1 MLNFAD
7 FLAVFG
13 CHDLDVWEEGLHLWA
28 ALKRGWLTVNNLQQ
42 ELFYTCIILRIDSVS
57 LEGPY
62 FVRERWNMAPGATD
76 ETDPLLSWKKRKYQL
91 RFPTQVQNSKHWVST
106 VCKH

>member
-28 ALKRGWLTVNNLQQ
+28 ALKRGRLTVTD
-42 ELFYTCIILRIDSVS
+42 LFYTYIILRIDSVS
-57 LEGPY
+57 LEGLY

-76 ETDPLLSWKKRKYQL
+76 ETDPLLSWKKQKY
-91 RFPTQVQNSKHWVST
+91 
-106 VCKH
+106 